1 LPVLVGF
8 SIGGIPLVPERLCD
22 ILRTFLEP
30 PEIQEVSVLLLLG
43 IDIGG
48 TKLALALGDE
58 SGRIRRRFRRPT
70 DPSGRPE
77 DDIAR
82 MLDDA
87 RRLLAEAGVAREEVA
102 AVGISVPGPVDVER
116 GLLIDPPNLPGW
128 GTVPVV
134 ALVKRELGG
143 AVAIEN
149 DANAAALAEWR
160 FGAGRGFSN
169 VVYLTMSTGIGGG
182 LILDGRLYR
191 GLDANAGEIGHIPV
205 GVEGEICG
213 CGMRDC
219 LEAYAGGASWT
230 RRLRRIAPEASA
242 VTALA
247 GGREHATPKHVVA
260 AARQGDAFAL
270 SELDRFNDYVARGIA
285 TLAFIL
291 APDRVILGTI
301 AVAAGEELC
310 FAPLRE
316 RVRARVW
323 PTIADGME
331 IVPAALGD
339 DLAYLAGICAAL
351 EAI

>member
-1 LPVLVGF
+1 MKG
-8 SIGGIPLVPERLCD
+8 
-22 ILRTFLEP
+22 
-30 PEIQEVSVLLLLG
+30 VSVLLLG
-43 IDIGG
+43 IDIGA
-48 TKLALALGDE
+48 TKLALSLGDE
-58 SGRIRRRFRRPT
+58 TGKIFRRFRRPT
-70 DPSGRPE
+70 DSSGRAE

-82 MLDDA
+82 MADDA
-87 RRLLAEAGVAREEVA
+87 RRLLGEAGVARDAVA
-102 AVGISVPGPVDVER
+102 AIGISAPGPVDVER

-134 ALVKRELGG
+134 SLVEEALGG

-160 FGAGRGFSN
+160 FGAGRGFPN

-191 GLDANAGEIGHIPV
+191 GRDANAGEVGHIPL
-205 GVEGEICG
+205 GGQGELCG
-213 CGMRDC
+213 CGMPDC

-230 RRLRRIAPEASA
+230 RRLRRIAPESSE
-242 VTALA
+242 VTGLA
-247 GGREHATPKHVVA
+247 GGRERVTPKHVVA
-260 AARQGDAFAL
+260 AARAGDAFAL

-285 TLAFIL
+285 AIAFIL
-291 APDRVILGTI
+291 APDRIILGTI
-301 AVAAGEELC
+301 AVAAGEDLC

-339 DLAYLAGICAAL
+339 DLADLAGICAAL
-351 EAI
+351 EAV

>member
-1 LPVLVGF
+1 MK
-8 SIGGIPLVPERLCD
+8 
-22 ILRTFLEP
+22 
-30 PEIQEVSVLLLLG
+30 EVSMLLLG

-48 TKLALALGDE
+48 TKLALSLGDE
-58 SGRIRRRFRRPT
+58 NGKILQRFRRPT

-82 MLDDA
+82 MADDA
-87 RRLLAEAGVAREEVA
+87 RRLLGEVGVAREEVTA
-102 AVGISVPGPVDVER
+102 IGISAPGPVDVER

-134 ALVKRELGG
+134 SLVEEALGG
-143 AVAIEN
+143 AVTIEN

-160 FGAGRGFSN
+160 FGAGRGFPN

-191 GLDANAGEIGHIPV
+191 GRDANAGEIGHIPL
-205 GVEGEICG
+205 GGQGELCG
-213 CGMRDC
+213 CGMPDC
-219 LEAYAGGASWT
+219 LEAYAGGAAWT
-230 RRLRRIAPEASA
+230 QRLRRIAPESSG

-247 GGREHATPKHVVA
+247 GGRERVTPEHVVA
-260 AARQGDAFAL
+260 AARTGDAFAL

-285 TLAFIL
+285 TIAFIL
-291 APDRVILGTI
+291 APDRIILGTI
-301 AVAAGEELC
+301 AVAAGEDLC
-310 FAPLRE
+310 FGPLRE

-339 DLAYLAGICAAL
+339 DLADLAGICAAL
-351 EAI
+351 EAV

>member
-1 LPVLVGF
+1 V
-8 SIGGIPLVPERLCD
+8 
-22 ILRTFLEP
+22 
-30 PEIQEVSVLLLLG
+30 LLLG

-48 TKLALALGDE
+48 TKLALSLGDE
-58 SGRIRRRFRRPT
+58 TGKILRRFRRPT

-82 MLDDA
+82 MADDA
-87 RRLLAEAGVAREEVA
+87 RRLLGEAGVARDEVA
-102 AVGISVPGPVDVER
+102 AIGISAPGPVDVER

-134 ALVKRELGG
+134 SLVTAALGG

-160 FGAGRGFSN
+160 FGAGRGFPN

-191 GLDANAGEIGHIPV
+191 GRDANAGEIGHIPL
-205 GVEGEICG
+205 GGQGELCG
-213 CGMRDC
+213 CGMPDC
-219 LEAYAGGASWT
+219 LEAYAGGAAWT
-230 RRLRRIAPEASA
+230 RRLRRIAPESSE

-247 GGREHATPKHVVA
+247 GGRERVTPEHVVA
-260 AARQGDAFAL
+260 AARAGDAFAL

-285 TLAFIL
+285 AVAFIL
-291 APDRVILGTI
+291 APDRIILGTI
-301 AVAAGEELC
+301 AVAAGEDLC

-323 PTIADGME
+323 PKIADGME
-331 IVPAALGD
+331 IVPAALGA
-339 DLAYLAGICAAL
+339 DLADLAGICAAL
-351 EAI
+351 EAV